1 MSYTNHTTNYN
12 LPQYVGTD
20 KPTYLGDFNSAMSA
34 IDAQMK
40 LNADSAST
48 AGTNA
53 TTANTNIGT
62 LANLNTTAKT
72 DLVSAINE
80 VNTTAGTAQTTA
92 NGANETAGSALSTAT
107 SASTGVTN
115 LANYFKM
122 SSTNTYSTT
131 SQYQIVSGGG
141 SIASAS
147 VAVARN
153 SAGSLGKVYGY
164 VTITSPT
171 GGASKIKLNV
181 DTGLRPSEKIT
192 INGLGVIENLVP
204 SQYGGSYL
212 TNLNV
217 DINTDGTIELYGG
230 VTTNAT
236 GYVIRAFACLLFVE
250 DFGDTPQPE

>member
-62 LANLNTTAKT
+62 LANLDTTAKT

-107 SASTGVTN
+107 SASNGVSALQTY
-115 LANYFKM
+115 LTM
-122 SSTNTYSTT
+122 SSITTYSTN
-131 SQYQIVSGGG
+131 SQFTVTGGGG
-141 SIASAS
+141 SVNSAS
-147 VAVARN
+147 ITVARN
-153 SAGSLGKVYGY
+153 VDGTLGKVYGY
-164 VTITSPT
+164 IVLN
-171 GGASKIKLNV
+171 GANSSGNSTVKLNV
-181 DTGLRPSEKIT
+181 DTGLRPTEQIVISGCGYSQADVNNVGT
-192 INGLGVIENLVP
+192 IATGL
-204 SQYGGSYL
+204 SM
-212 TNLNV
+212 T
-217 DINTDGTIELYGG
+217 INTDGTI
-230 VTTNAT
+230 VFQ
-236 GYVIRAFACLLFVE
+236 GYHPAGTIVYHRPLGCLLFIQN
-250 DFGDTPQPE
+250 FGDQPE

>member
-12 LPQYVGTD
+12 LPQYIGTD
-20 KPTYLGDFNSAMSA
+20 KPTYLTDFNGAMNA

-53 TTANTNIGT
+53 TTANTNIGN
-62 LANLNTTAKT
+62 LASLTTDEKTNL
-72 DLVSAINE
+72 VGAINE
-80 VNTTAGTAQTTA
+80 VDGHADTAQSTA
-92 NGANETAGSALSTAT
+92 NSANETAGSALSTAT
-107 SASTGVTN
+107 GASTAVTN

-141 SIASAS
+141 SLMSAS
-147 VAVARN
+147 VAIARN
-153 SAGSLGKVYGY
+153 TAGSLGKIYGH
-164 VTITSPT
+164 VTVTSPS
-171 GGASKIKLNV
+171 GGSSKVKLNV

-192 INGLGVIENLVP
+192 VNGLGVIENLVP
-204 SQYGGSYL
+204 TQYGGTYL

-230 VTTNAT
+230 VSQSAT
-236 GYVIRAFACLLFVE
+236 GYVIRAFACLLFIE